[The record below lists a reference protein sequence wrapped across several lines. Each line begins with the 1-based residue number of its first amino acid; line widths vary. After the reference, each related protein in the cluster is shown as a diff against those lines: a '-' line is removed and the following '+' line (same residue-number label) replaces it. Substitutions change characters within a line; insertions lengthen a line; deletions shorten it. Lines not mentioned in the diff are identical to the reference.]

1 MNQEQ
6 TVTETQD
13 VVLRSYVP
21 KDTPENAYRALQG
34 YHYVLVGMFL
44 FLVVVRALCIFGT
57 QFFKVSE
64 TAVALMPVEI
74 RSGTLGT
81 LICVLCAAFNL
92 LTAFG
97 LLVKEPWGWWIGLV
111 GLCWGITQSIS
122 DASIA
127 VAYSQSAFVTT
138 MHALIAIGLCLWF
151 AWLIRIHL
159 SPGMKVK
166 FDVQSKSSVAL
177 GAAMA
182 GGFVLGIV
190 FLAIVWKLLPASIS
204 AV

>member
-1 MNQEQ
+1 MSQQQ
-6 TVTETQD
+6 TATQAKE

-21 KDTPENAYRALQG
+21 KDTPENVYRALRG

-44 FLVVVRALCIFGT
+44 FWVVVRVLCVVGT

-74 RSGTLGT
+74 RSGTLGA
-81 LICVLCAAFNL
+81 LICVLYAAFNL
-92 LTAFG
+92 TTAFG
-97 LLVKEPWGWWIGLV
+97 LLVKEPWGWWVGLV
-111 GLCWGITQSIS
+111 GLCWGITQSIA

-138 MHALIAIGLCLWF
+138 MHALIAIGLCLWLS
-151 AWLIRIHL
+151 WLIRIHL

-166 FDVQSKSSVAL
+166 FDVQTKSSAAL

-190 FLAIVWKLLPASIS
+190 FLAIVWKLLPASVS